1 MNNVTTPSNDS
12 LFGINIPSNKPAP
25 KSNNETNN
33 TKYQNSD
40 LDALPE
46 KSKYFLKQIEIAEL
60 KSIFETNK
68 INQNMQ

>member
-1 MNNVTTPSNDS
+1 MR
-12 LFGINIPSNKPAP
+12 NK
-25 KSNNETNN
+25 KWEIRNKTQEIRNE
-33 TKYQNSD
+33 NSD

-68 INQNMQ
+68 INQDMQW

>member
-1 MNNVTTPSNDS
+1 M
-12 LFGINIPSNKPAP
+12 NIPSNKPAP
-25 KSNNETNN
+25 KSNNETNK

-46 KSKYFLKQIEIAEL
+46 KSKYFLKQIEIDEP